1 MSSRSEVNGSLLVTN
16 IEADKKAF
24 DVFIGST
31 ADFLISPELLE
42 SHLYIGVMPL
52 DEIANSNPPS
62 GPASH
67 IIGGIAV
74 PTLKE
79 DPRLEIQVLEVV
91 LVPALNIEPLPLGLF
106 AIFRRPRG

>member
-1 MSSRSEVNGSLLVTN
+1 MLSGLVRH
-16 IEADKKAF
+16 IKADKKAV

-31 ADFLISPELLE
+31 TDVLISPELLE

-52 DEIANSNPPS
+52 DEIVNSNPPS

-79 DPRLEIQVLEVV
+79 GSRLEIQALEVV
-91 LVPALNIEPLPLGLF
+91 SALNIEPFPLGLF
-106 AIFRRPRG
+106 GIFRKTRG